1 MGTRR
6 RGAVPHCALAWELLN
21 ERACPDQEITMY
33 EAPKL
38 EKFGTFREL
47 TLQSGKTTVGG
58 DLQPGWTGGL
68 DCNPATY
75 GCRS

>member
-1 MGTRR
+1 
-6 RGAVPHCALAWELLN
+6 
-21 ERACPDQEITMY
+21 MY

-47 TLQSGKTTVGG
+47 TLQTGKTTVGG
-58 DLQPGWTGGL
+58 DLQPGWSGGL
-68 DCNPATY
+68 DCNPTTF